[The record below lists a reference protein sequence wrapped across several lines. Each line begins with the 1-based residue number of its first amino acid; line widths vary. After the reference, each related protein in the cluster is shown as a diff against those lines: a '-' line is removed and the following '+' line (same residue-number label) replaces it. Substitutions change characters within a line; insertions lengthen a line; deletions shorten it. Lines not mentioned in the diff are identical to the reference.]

1 MLCSWTCAQG
11 AEREKGTVKGSV
23 HASRGFLEFHA
34 DPASPMHKPE
44 LTSGKKL
51 VLFCGSG
58 AFCTRGQ
65 DAEGHGH
72 RERGARRR
80 RLRRLAEGRRSDR
93 KLIVAFYSD
102 RVLPHLLNLA
112 MRHRELVPYRRRVAS
127 SAQGRV
133 LEIGI
138 GSGLNLPFYP
148 ASVDEVIGLDP
159 SARLLG
165 MATRQAETGTVPFT
179 ILQAG
184 GDQIPLDSAASTR
197 WSARGRCAR
206 SQTSLWHWRG
216 PACAEARWSLPL
228 RGTRPGS

>member
-1 MLCSWTCAQG
+1 
-11 AEREKGTVKGSV
+11 
-23 HASRGFLEFHA
+23 
-34 DPASPMHKPE
+34 
-44 LTSGKKL
+44 
-51 VLFCGSG
+51 
-58 AFCTRGQ
+58 
-65 DAEGHGH
+65 
-72 RERGARRR
+72 
-80 RLRRLAEGRRSDR
+80 
-93 KLIVAFYSD
+93 VAFYSD

-184 GDQIPLDSAASTR
+184 GDQIPLDSASIDTVVSTWTLCSIPNIALALAEVRRVLKPGGRFLFVEHGRAPDHDVAR
-197 WSARGRCAR
+197 WQDRLTPLWKPIAGGCHLNRAMDALVSEAGFRIDDLRCGYM
-206 SQTSLWHWRG
+206 RG
-216 PACAEARWSLPL
+216 PRSFSFMYEGHAAALQPTTYDRIMN
-228 RGTRPGS
+228 GDA